1 MKRLVIFGGEDII
14 SDSAHPVPTQQR
26 FRQAQ
31 LPAPPEPS
39 PFLDAQLTPLPC
51 PCSSPGSPGPSL
63 PRTQRAV
70 SGTADLGVPAKCTS
84 VLCVALKTLQNLVS
98 PLPKPSQTHARAH
111 AHTRTHMFVHGH
123 ALPSL
128 PPLQALPPAPNR
140 PRVSCRARLSGCI
153 PPASNAPA
161 RLPPAAALHRG
172 SEARVRKALSASR
185 LAAAS
190 PEPLDK
196 ICRTISGHAR
206 FALSKFKFQQ
216 TNTSYKRMIRL
227 DE

>member
-111 AHTRTHMFVHGH
+111 THTHV
-123 ALPSL
+123 
-128 PPLQALPPAPNR
+128 
-140 PRVSCRARLSGCI
+140 RARARAPLTAAPPGFAASSESSPGVVQSSPLGLHTSCVERSG
-153 PPASNAPA
+153 
-161 RLPPAAALHRG
+161 PPAACRRAAPRLRG
-172 SEARVRKALSASR
+172 PCARSAKR
-185 LAAAS
+185 LAPGSGFASAAGQNL
-190 PEPLDK
+190 PHDK
-196 ICRTISGHAR
+196 WPRSFCSLEI
-206 FALSKFKFQQ
+206 
-216 TNTSYKRMIRL
+216 
-227 DE
+227 

>member
-111 AHTRTHMFVHGH
+111 TCSCTGTRSPHCR
-123 ALPSL
+123 PSRL
-128 PPLQALPPAPNR
+128 CPQLRIVPG
-140 PRVSCRARLSGCI
+140 CRAELASRAAYLLRRTLR
-153 PPASNAPA
+153 PAC
-161 RLPPAAALHRG
+161 RLPPRCTAAPRPVCA
-172 SEARVRKALSASR
+172 
-185 LAAAS
+185 
-190 PEPLDK
+190 
-196 ICRTISGHAR
+196 
-206 FALSKFKFQQ
+206 
-216 TNTSYKRMIRL
+216 KR
-227 DE
+227 